1 MDPLPINNQNVSK
14 KKAAIKNPIFI
25 KNSTFPLTE
34 HEPEHANKFVN
45 SIRHVKISKKILEKK
60 GKEQE
65 INQMVWEY
73 HSDRAKN
80 SVESILKKFKGN
92 GELHVIFSGDPKSY
106 EIDNI
111 IRPNKVLIDQK
122 AVLEDGKKCVEL

>member
-1 MDPLPINNQNVSK
+1 MEEVTNIIQTVSK

-25 KNSTFPLTE
+25 QNSIFPLTE

-80 SVESILKKFKGN
+80 SVDSILKKFKGN

-106 EIDNI
+106 QIDNI
-111 IRPNKVLIDQK
+111 IRPKVNQINQINQENILT
-122 AVLEDGKKCVEL
+122 

>member
-1 MDPLPINNQNVSK
+1 
-14 KKAAIKNPIFI
+14 
-25 KNSTFPLTE
+25 
-34 HEPEHANKFVN
+34 
-45 SIRHVKISKKILEKK
+45 
-60 GKEQE
+60 
-65 INQMVWEY
+65 MVWEY